1 MHMGAGEP
9 AERGLFDPDHRRPD
23 LGNASVGNA

>member
-1 MHMGAGEP
+1 MGAGEP
-9 AERGLFDPDHRRPD
+9 AERGLSDPDHLIPD